1 MKKGYVV
8 FLWSLLWV
16 GLSACDKEEVRITD
30 TNQVNNWIE
39 ETMRANY
46 LWYDELPDKSQLN
59 FSADPETFFNSLLS
73 DKDGKEIN
81 GSLHHF
87 STIEKSATTKAI
99 LDEQNSYGFDFAVT
113 KLQTKEQQ
121 TFNIALVIY
130 VLPNSPAAEAG
141 LRRGDWILGVNGELG
156 SISEDYN
163 SLRSGEK
170 ATLYI
175 ADYDREKKSFVNARN
190 LTIAAS
196 RAVEDTPFLKDSVY
210 QVGGKTVG
218 YLMYNHF
225 ASDPEGYKGSAYNEQ
240 MAALFAR
247 FKQQGVNEF
256 ILDLR
261 YNGGGLLTCAQLLAS
276 FLAPSSAL
284 GQVFCK
290 EVYNDLNQSKN
301 QSVKLLRTTEVLAG
315 NLNLQR
321 LYVLTGTSTASS
333 SELVINGLRPLMG
346 QEQVRLIGRSTLGKT
361 VGMTI
366 YDQSSKYG
374 WIMQPITFYVFNGE
388 GKADYADGFT
398 PDVEVNEY
406 EQTLGQFGTTDYPL
420 FAQAMAEIS
429 GTAPLKAAQAD
440 PLPFQLQEVNARRGN
455 GVITT
460 EQHSY

>member
-290 EVYNDLNQSKN
+290 EVYNDLHQSKN
-301 QSVKLLRTTEVLAG
+301 PSVKLLHTTEVSAG
-315 NLNLQR
+315 TLNLQR
-321 LYVLTGTSTASS
+321 LYVLTRTSTASS

-346 QEQVRLIGRSTLGKT
+346 QEQVRLIGRTTLGKT

-406 EQTLGQFGTTDYPL
+406 EQTLGQFGTTDDPL

-429 GTAPLKAAQAD
+429 GTAPLKAAQAA
-440 PLPFQLQEVNARRGN
+440 PLPFQLQEVNARCGN

>member
-1 MKKGYVV
+1 MKKGYVAL
-8 FLWSLLWV
+8 LWSLLI
-16 GLSACDKEEVRITD
+16 GLIACEKEEAIITD

-39 ETMRANY
+39 ATMRTDY
-46 LWYDELPDKSQLN
+46 LWYEELPDKSQLD

-73 DKDGKEIN
+73 DKDGKVIN

-87 STIEKSATTKAI
+87 STIEKAATTKAI
-99 LDEQNSYGFDFAVT
+99 LDEKDSYGFDFAVT
-113 KLQTKEQQ
+113 KLQTSDKE
-121 TFNIALVIY
+121 TYNIAVVIY
-130 VLPNSPAAEAG
+130 VLPNSPAEEAG

-156 SISEDYN
+156 SITEDYN
-163 SLRSGEK
+163 SLRSGAE
-170 ATLYI
+170 ARLYI
-175 ADYDREKKSFVNARN
+175 ADYDREKKSFIHARY
-190 LTIAAS
+190 LTLTAS
-196 RAVEDTPFLKDSVY
+196 RAVEDTPFLKDSIY

-225 ASDPEGYKGSAYNEQ
+225 ASDPESYKGTAYNEQ
-240 MAALFAR
+240 MTALFAR

-261 YNGGGLLTCAQLLAS
+261 YNGGGLLSCAQLLAS

-290 EVYNDLNQSKN
+290 EVYNDLNQAKN

-321 LYVLTGTSTASS
+321 LYVLTGSSTASS
-333 SELVINGLRPLMG
+333 SELVINGLRPFMG
-346 QEQVRLIGRSTLGKT
+346 QEQVRLIGRTTLGKT

-388 GKADYADGFT
+388 DKADYTDGFT

-406 EQTLGQFGTTDYPL
+406 EQTLGPFGTTDDPL

-429 GTAPLKAAQAD
+429 GTTPFRAAPAPAI
-440 PLPFQLQEVNARRGN
+440 PFTWQEVNVRKGRG
-455 GVITT
+455 IIADL
-460 EQHSY
+460 

>member
-1 MKKGYVV
+1 MKKRYVV
-8 FLWSLLWV
+8 LLWSLWI
-16 GLSACDKEEVRITD
+16 GLSACDKEEAIVTD

-39 ETMRANY
+39 ETMRTNY
-46 LWYDELPDKSQLN
+46 LWYDELPDKSRLD

-73 DKDGKEIN
+73 DKDGKMIN

-87 STIEKSATTKAI
+87 STIEKAASTKTI
-99 LDEQNSYGFDFAVT
+99 LDANDSYGFDFAVT
-113 KLQTKEQQ
+113 KLQTSDKG
-121 TFNIALVIY
+121 TFNIAVVIY

-170 ATLYI
+170 AKLYI
-175 ADYDREKKSFVNARN
+175 ADYDRANKTFVNARN

-225 ASDPEGYKGSAYNEQ
+225 TSDPDGYKGTAYNEQ

-333 SELVINGLRPLMG
+333 SELVINGLRPFMG
-346 QEQVRLIGRSTLGKT
+346 QEQVRLIGRTTLGKT

-398 PDVEVNEY
+398 PDVEINEY
-406 EQTLGQFGTTDYPL
+406 EQTLGQFGTAEDPL
-420 FAQAMAEIS
+420 FAQAMAEIT
-429 GTAPLKAAQAD
+429 GTANLKAAQA
-440 PLPFQLQEVNARRGN
+440 PAISFTLQEINQRKGS
-455 GVITT
+455 GLISDL
-460 EQHSY
+460 Q

>member
-8 FLWSLLWV
+8 LLW
-16 GLSACDKEEVRITD
+16 GLLLGLIACEKEEAVVTD

-39 ETMRANY
+39 ETMRTNY
-46 LWYDELPDKSQLN
+46 LWYEELPDKSRLD
-59 FSADPETFFNSLLS
+59 FSADPETFFNSMLS
-73 DKDGKEIN
+73 DKDGKVIN

-87 STIEKSATTKAI
+87 STIEKATSTKTI
-99 LDEQNSYGFDFAVT
+99 LDENDSYGFDFAIT
-113 KLQTKEQQ
+113 KLQTSDRG
-121 TFNIALVIY
+121 TFNIAVVIY

-163 SLRSGEK
+163 SLRSGSE
-170 ATLYI
+170 ANLFI
-175 ADYDREKKSFVNARN
+175 ADYDKEKKVFVNARN
-190 LTIAAS
+190 LSISAS
-196 RAVEDTPFLKDSVY
+196 RAVEDTPFLKDSIY
-210 QVGGKTVG
+210 QVSGKTVG

-225 ASDPEGYKGSAYNEQ
+225 ASDPEGYKGTAYNEQ
-240 MAALFAR
+240 MATLFAR

-290 EVYNDLNQSKN
+290 EVYNDLNQTKN

-321 LYVLTGTSTASS
+321 LYVLIGTSTASS
-333 SELVINGLRPLMG
+333 SELVINGLRPFMG
-346 QEQVRLIGRSTLGKT
+346 EEQVRLIGRTTLGKT

-388 GKADYADGFT
+388 DKADYADGFT
-398 PDVEVNEY
+398 PDVEINEY
-406 EQTLGQFGTTDYPL
+406 EQTLGQFGTTDDPL
-420 FAQAMAEIS
+420 FAQAMAEIT
-429 GTAPLKAAQAD
+429 GTANFRAAQA
-440 PLPFQLQEVNARRGN
+440 PAIPFTLQEVNVRKSSGM
-455 GVITT
+455 I
-460 EQHSY
+460 SDL

>member
-196 RAVEDTPFLKDSVY
+196 RAMEDTPFLKDSVY
-210 QVGGKTVG
+210 QVGGKTV
-218 YLMYNHF
+218 
-225 ASDPEGYKGSAYNEQ
+225 
-240 MAALFAR
+240 LFDV
-247 FKQQGVNEF
+247 Q
-256 ILDLR
+256 
-261 YNGGGLLTCAQLLAS
+261 
-276 FLAPSSAL
+276 P
-284 GQVFCK
+284 FCF
-290 EVYNDLNQSKN
+290 
-301 QSVKLLRTTEVLAG
+301 
-315 NLNLQR
+315 
-321 LYVLTGTSTASS
+321 
-333 SELVINGLRPLMG
+333 
-346 QEQVRLIGRSTLGKT
+346 RS
-361 VGMTI
+361 
-366 YDQSSKYG
+366 
-374 WIMQPITFYVFNGE
+374 
-388 GKADYADGFT
+388 
-398 PDVEVNEY
+398 
-406 EQTLGQFGTTDYPL
+406 
-420 FAQAMAEIS
+420 
-429 GTAPLKAAQAD
+429 
-440 PLPFQLQEVNARRGN
+440 
-455 GVITT
+455 
-460 EQHSY
+460 